1 MKGRSSSSRSSS
13 ILEATAGTACQA
25 LKAGQ
30 VAAAAGDWY
39 HAGYHLATTIATPAA
54 YAPLPWAFAM
64 LTWPGGIVAFVIGVV
79 VTWYN
84 SLLLASL
91 HEYGGV
97 RHTRYKDL
105 AGAIL
110 GEKAALPGFM
120 GLSSPEG
127 KWGVYSTVFFQ
138 QVASL
143 GNNITI
149 QIVAGQAIK
158 AIYKAYAPNGSLTLQ
173 HCIIIFGALQLLL
186 SQLPNIHALRGLNL
200 LSTMATLAF
209 ATAMDRSAVSYGLGD
224 DQHLVLMSAFAAL
237 GTIAFRSGIG
247 ATGNGAGTVKAP
259 SQRNMYKGVSLAY
272 GIITVTYLAV
282 AITGYWAF
290 GYAVNPFVVYS
301 FPGPQWAVTLALLL
315 AVVQIVGCYQ
325 IYTRPTYEFV
335 EVMLARHDEGP
346 MSPWNAGMRLV
357 ITSVYMLVVTTICCM
372 IPFFIDFVALVGALG
387 FTPLDFILPVLLF
400 MAARKTPLWWK
411 LLNCFLA
418 VAYTVVGV
426 LGCVGAFYFI
436 IDHAR
441 TYKLFADL

>member
-1 MKGRSSSSRSSS
+1 MDVEAGKRVFPLAAVGPKQDSITQAHVGKG
-13 ILEATAGTACQA
+13 E
-25 LKAGQ
+25 
-30 VAAAAGDWY
+30 WY

-64 LTWPGGIVAFVIGVV
+64 LTWPGGIIAFVIGVV
-79 VTWYN
+79 ITWYN

-91 HEYGGV
+91 HEYGGT

-110 GEKAALPGFM
+110 GRW
-120 GLSSPEG
+120 GLF
-127 KWGVYSTVFFQ
+127 STVFFQ

-158 AIYKAYAPNGSLTLQ
+158 AIYKAYVPAGSMTLQ
-173 HCIIIFGALQLLL
+173 HFIVIFGAAQLLL
-186 SQLPNIHALRGLNL
+186 SQLPNIHALRGLNMA
-200 LSTMATLAF
+200 STLATLCF
-209 ATAMDRSAVSYGLGD
+209 ATLVTAMSIITGRGMDRSAVSYGLEGD
-224 DQHLVLMSAFAAL
+224 RQAVLMSAFAAL
-237 GTIAFRSGIG
+237 GTIAFSFGDTVLPEVQ
-247 ATGNGAGTVKAP
+247 ATVKAP

-272 GIITVTYLAV
+272 GVITITYLAV
-282 AITGYWAF
+282 AVTGYWAF

-301 FPGPQWAVTLALLL
+301 LPGPQWAVTLALLL
-315 AVVQIVGCYQ
+315 AVVQIMGCYQ
-325 IYTRPTYEFV
+325 IYTRPTYECI
-335 EVMLARHDEGP
+335 ELLLARHQEGP
-346 MSPWNAGMRLV
+346 LSPWNASMRLL

-400 MAARKTPLWWK
+400 MAARKTPLWWR
-411 LLNCFLA
+411 LINCFLA
-418 VAYTVVGV
+418 AAYTVVGV